1 MGFASPLRAINVPI
15 MVVVVT
21 APSPTHITPSLPFAG
36 FTILSFIAVV
46 FFYLAKELLFIE
58 QT

>member
-1 MGFASPLRAINVPI
+1 